1 MLRFSGKCGESTA
14 SSWSD
19 WHGNATKKAVAATAK
34 NGNNFEILITEFSCT
49 LPAHS
54 GFFQLVSWH
63 GVVFWR
69 LQWPGFQGR
78 GSRAHHKNIF
88 LFKPFTM
95 DVWSDGAVRKLKF
108 LFSRPSRNK
117 PQNNVY
123 PEDMPSIVQTFGHD
137 ALAGLEIS
145 QNRTKAQDVAA
156 ADAAGRQI
164 PIPVVIRDLNQGMSV
179 GRPFREHHRYGE
191 HLEHPYGPV

>member
-95 DVWSDGAVRKLKF
+95 DVWSDGAVRQIEVSVQPSVAQQTAKQRIPGGHAEHCTDV
-108 LFSRPSRNK
+108 RP
-117 PQNNVY
+117 
-123 PEDMPSIVQTFGHD
+123 
-137 ALAGLEIS
+137 
-145 QNRTKAQDVAA
+145 
-156 ADAAGRQI
+156 
-164 PIPVVIRDLNQGMSV
+164 
-179 GRPFREHHRYGE
+179 
-191 HLEHPYGPV
+191 